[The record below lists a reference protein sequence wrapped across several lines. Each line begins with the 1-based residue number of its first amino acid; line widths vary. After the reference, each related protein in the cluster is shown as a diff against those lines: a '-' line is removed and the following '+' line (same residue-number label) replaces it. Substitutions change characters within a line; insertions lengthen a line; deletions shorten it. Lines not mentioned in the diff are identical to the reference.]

1 MLRTTMR
8 KLSIFSGYNKELPTL
23 TEGVISS
30 TTATTTAGEDSE
42 GGSNSDGSGK
52 KRRRKQQG
60 EVRLCGDMYEQWP
73 TLEFSDLNSSI
84 LDLFTKATSQSVA
97 SSLLYELTRSDAD
110 ENGGS
115 IRLNNEEH
123 LKWCMQVLNHSLT
136 LSFATSREYDTL
148 KGAVRIYLHWL
159 RALCDTPDNNIPTP
173 LLATPEKYFRNIID
187 ALRWV
192 YCRRDDDL
200 DNTLTGAQV
209 PRGLAIERQS
219 IEIEMIL
226 DSLKYLTRNSS
237 RKYQDEVWARTISF
251 LLNSS
256 DILLSEPNA
265 TEEMGTRTCVRV
277 ADTLFDM
284 WLNAVINEHIPS
296 LTYWSSLATLAR
308 RWRHNVRVLV
318 PIIECWAKKI
328 LGLSVLVCR
337 KMYGDDYLKIEIT
350 DESVI
355 PFENVPIT
363 ADEDENEVHLLYRT
377 WFNMLCLFDSPAK
390 ILNHDATRNL
400 CLNGN
405 APRRTTSSISMS
417 NFEIAT
423 SSAAQGVSFFLAA
436 VTLQRMIDLFYGDSR
451 TRIDLRNYQITAD
464 GKMTAGSTR
473 TASIL
478 TDSHSHHTNRT
489 TSTAGD
495 SSRYV
500 SLGGAVG
507 QILVDDAPQ
516 GPNTISMSSG
526 STASGKASTATTGG
540 SSTHTIS
547 SDVQRNQRLMSTSH
561 QASNRTVSVT
571 ESGNI
576 SSQSRFSEQ
585 TSSTLTYKSA
595 PPPHIPENEH
605 QGESISQLVANS
617 TVSAPVMAGNDSTL
631 KAGVH
636 PNEMKI
642 GQRGMVNGNHDANSP
657 YRNAQR
663 FVTNFLMAN
672 QATMP
677 YVGAKR
683 PKTDRMLDL
692 VGDWLFSIVNSP
704 ASSPRGNE
712 HVGGGH
718 HKKNNDGVSDDR
730 RFLNQRNTPYLVVI
744 PTGFDSFD
752 FDSTSSLISIRIL
765 SLFITNREKKDLT
778 TSKRVKDTPDNLK

>member
-8 KLSIFSGYNKELPTL
+8 KLSIFSGYQKANTEQQSMEQIVNILKELPTL

-30 TTATTTAGEDSE
+30 ASTAAGGSEDSPE
-42 GGSNSDGSGK
+42 GVTDSGGGK
-52 KRRRKQQG
+52 KRRRKQQTG

-136 LSFATSREYDTL
+136 LSFATSREYETL

-192 YCRRDDDL
+192 FCRRDDDL
-200 DNTLTGAQV
+200 DATFVSGGSGGSQV

-219 IEIEMIL
+219 IEIEMVL
-226 DSLKYLTRNSS
+226 DSLKHLTRNSS
-237 RKYQDEVWARTISF
+237 RKYQDEVWARSISF

-308 RWRHNVRVLV
+308 RWRHNV

-337 KMYGDDYLKIEIT
+337 KMYGDDYLKIDIP
-350 DESVI
+350 DESI
-355 PFENVPIT
+355 QQFENVPIT

-405 APRRTTSSISMS
+405 SPRRTTSSISMS
-417 NFEIAT
+417 NFDLAT
-423 SSAAQGVSFFLAA
+423 SSAAQGVSFFLAS
-436 VTLQRMIDLFYGDSR
+436 VTLQRMVDLFYGDSKVK
-451 TRIDLRNYQITAD
+451 IDLRNYQETLKTAP
-464 GKMTAGSTR
+464 STR
-473 TASIL
+473 TASVI
-478 TDSHSHHTNRT
+478 TDTHSHHTNRT

-495 SSRYV
+495 SSRFI

-507 QILVDDAPQ
+507 QILVDDPSQ
-516 GPNTISMSSG
+516 LPSTGGGG
-526 STASGKASTATTGG
+526 STTASGKTSTATGA
-540 SSTHTIS
+540 SSNDI
-547 SDVQRNQRLMSTSH
+547 RRERLMSTATRD
-561 QASNRTVSVT
+561 ASARTVSVAD
-571 ESGNI
+571 SVNL

-585 TSSTLTYKSA
+585 TTSTLTYKSA
-595 PPPHIPENEH
+595 PIQTESENN
-605 QGESISQLVANS
+605 GESISQLVANS
-617 TVSAPVMAGNDSTL
+617 TVSAPVGNNDSTL
-631 KAGVH
+631 RAGVH
-636 PNEMKI
+636 PSEMKRVV
-642 GQRGMVNGNHDANSP
+642 QNFQNSVADINAP
-657 YRNAQR
+657 YRSAQR

-677 YVGAKR
+677 YVGTKR

-692 VGDWLFSIVNSP
+692 VGDWLFAIVNSP
-704 ASSPRGNE
+704 TNSPRVTGND
-712 HVGGGH
+712 HHYGGH
-718 HKKNNDGVSDDR
+718 HKKNNDGVSDGE
-730 RFLNQRNTPYLVVI
+730 FYKEW
-744 PTGFDSFD
+744 
-752 FDSTSSLISIRIL
+752 RIFEIFRL
-765 SLFITNREKKDLT
+765 GK
-778 TSKRVKDTPDNLK
+778 P

>member
-1 MLRTTMR
+1 MEQIVNIL
-8 KLSIFSGYNKELPTL
+8 KELPTL

-30 TTATTTAGEDSE
+30 ASTAAGGAEDSPE
-42 GGSNSDGSGK
+42 GVTDSGGGGK
-52 KRRRKQQG
+52 KRRRKQQTG

-136 LSFATSREYDTL
+136 LSFATSREYETL

-192 YCRRDDDL
+192 FCRRDDDL
-200 DNTLTGAQV
+200 DATFVSGGSGGSQV

-219 IEIEMIL
+219 IEIEMVL
-226 DSLKYLTRNSS
+226 DSLKHLTRNSS
-237 RKYQDEVWARTISF
+237 RKYQDEVWARSISF

-308 RWRHNVRVLV
+308 RWRHNV

-337 KMYGDDYLKIEIT
+337 KMYGDDYLKIDIP
-350 DESVI
+350 DESI
-355 PFENVPIT
+355 QQFENVPIT

-405 APRRTTSSISMS
+405 SPRRTTSSISMS
-417 NFEIAT
+417 NFDLAT
-423 SSAAQGVSFFLAA
+423 SSAAQGVSFFLAS
-436 VTLQRMIDLFYGDSR
+436 VTLQRMVDLFYGDSKVK
-451 TRIDLRNYQITAD
+451 IDLRNYQEPLKTAP
-464 GKMTAGSTR
+464 STR
-473 TASIL
+473 TASVI
-478 TDSHSHHTNRT
+478 TDTHSHHTNRT

-495 SSRYV
+495 SSRFI

-507 QILVDDAPQ
+507 QILVDDPSQ
-516 GPNTISMSSG
+516 LPSTGGG
-526 STASGKASTATTGG
+526 STTASGKTSTATGA
-540 SSTHTIS
+540 SSNDI
-547 SDVQRNQRLMSTSH
+547 RRERLMSTATRD
-561 QASNRTVSVT
+561 ASARTVSVAD
-571 ESGNI
+571 SVNL

-585 TSSTLTYKSA
+585 TTSTLTYKSA
-595 PPPHIPENEH
+595 PIQTESENN
-605 QGESISQLVANS
+605 GESISQLVANS
-617 TVSAPVMAGNDSTL
+617 TVSAPVGNNDSTL

-636 PNEMKI
+636 PSEMKRVV
-642 GQRGMVNGNHDANSP
+642 QNFQNSVADINAP
-657 YRNAQR
+657 YRSAQR

-677 YVGAKR
+677 YVGTKR
-683 PKTDRMLDL
+683 PKTDRMLEL
-692 VGDWLFSIVNSP
+692 VGDWLFAIVNSP
-704 ASSPRGNE
+704 TNSPRVTGND
-712 HVGGGH
+712 HHYGGH
-718 HKKNNDGVSDDR
+718 HKKNNDGVSDV
-730 RFLNQRNTPYLVVI
+730 RNSQLYSEP
-744 PTGFDSFD
+744 
-752 FDSTSSLISIRIL
+752 ISICL
-765 SLFITNREKKDLT
+765 A
-778 TSKRVKDTPDNLK
+778 

>member
-1 MLRTTMR
+1 MEQIVNIL
-8 KLSIFSGYNKELPTL
+8 KELPTL
-23 TEGVISS
+23 TEGVIASS
-30 TTATTTAGEDSE
+30 TSNTTDNDTS
-42 GGSNSDGSGK
+42 GSSTNSDGVG
-52 KRRRKQQG
+52 RRKRKRKV

-73 TLEFSDLNSSI
+73 ALEFSDLNSSI

-97 SSLLYELTRSDAD
+97 SALLYELTRSDSD

-136 LSFATSREYDTL
+136 LSFTTSREYETL

-192 YCRRDDDL
+192 FCRRDDDL
-200 DNTLTGAQV
+200 DVTITSSSGTQV

-226 DSLKYLTRNSS
+226 DSLKHLTKSSS
-237 RKYQDEVWARTISF
+237 RKYQDEVWARSLSF
-251 LLNSS
+251 LLNSA
-256 DILLSEPNA
+256 DILLCEPNA

-284 WLNAVINEHIPS
+284 WLNAVLNEHIPS

-308 RWRHNVRVLV
+308 RWRHNV

-337 KMYGDDYLKIEIT
+337 KMYGDDYLKIDIS

-355 PFENVPIT
+355 PFGSVPVL
-363 ADEDENEVHLLYRT
+363 AEEDENEVHLLYRT

-390 ILNHDATRNL
+390 ILSHDATRNL

-405 APRRTTSSISMS
+405 SPRRTSSSISMTNLETAS
-417 NFEIAT
+417 

-436 VTLQRMIDLFYGDSR
+436 VTLQRMVDLFYGDSR
-451 TRIDLRNYQITAD
+451 VMIDLRNHQSDA
-464 GKMTAGSTR
+464 KTAGSTR
-473 TASIL
+473 TPSVV

-489 TSTAGD
+489 TSTTGD

-500 SLGGAVG
+500 SLGGPIG
-507 QILVDDAPQ
+507 QMIVDDAQ
-516 GPNTISMSSG
+516 GPVSMSSG
-526 STASGKASTATTGG
+526 STASGKTSTTTGG

-547 SDVQRNQRLMSTSH
+547 SDIRREPRIIVPSERSKDP
-561 QASNRTVSVT
+561 SNRTTSVT
-571 ESGNI
+571 DSANM
-576 SSQSRFSEQ
+576 SNQSRFSEQ

-595 PPPHIPENEH
+595 PIPEMSGHHEV
-605 QGESISQLVANS
+605 GESISQLVAS
-617 TVSAPVMAGNDSTL
+617 TVSAPAGHHDATL
-631 KAGVH
+631 RAGDADAVVKLFLFVIRFIVGVH
-636 PNEMKI
+636 PSEMKKAAQNDHAVI
-642 GQRGMVNGNHDANSP
+642 DASSP
-657 YRNAQR
+657 YRSAQR
-663 FVTNFLMAN
+663 FVTNFLSTN
-672 QATMP
+672 QAVMP
-677 YVGAKR
+677 FVGAKR
-683 PKTDRMLDL
+683 PKTDRMLSL
-692 VGDWLFSIVNSP
+692 VGDWLFAIVNSP
-704 ASSPRGNE
+704 PSSSRTSGADSY
-712 HVGGGH
+712 G
-718 HKKNNDGVSDDR
+718 KKNNDGVADE
-730 RFLNQRNTPYLVVI
+730 I
-744 PTGFDSFD
+744 TGGY
-752 FDSTSSLISIRIL
+752 T
-765 SLFITNREKKDLT
+765 
-778 TSKRVKDTPDNLK
+778 